1 MRRKR
6 RAFTAEFKKTVAIEA
21 IRGTLT
27 VRAIAAKH
35 ALGPNQVS
43 AWKRQAV
50 DGLEDVFAPK
60 RPDIGRTGPRI
71 AVERSTGTVWR
82 RHSITS
88 ARTALAVNPAALA
101 NSIGAWERPNVKG
114 LNESVERRR
123 AQPGSRLN
131 AVKRPRKTAG

>member
-6 RAFTAEFKKTVAIEA
+6 RQFTAEFKKTVAIEA
-21 IRGTLT
+21 IRGSLT

-50 DGLEDVFAPK
+50 DGLEEVFAPK
-60 RPDIGRTGPRI
+60 RPSRPAGPRI

-82 RHSITS
+82 RHSIES
-88 ARTALAVNPAALA
+88 ARTALAVNPVARSQPDTCLETSQG
-101 NSIGAWERPNVKG
+101 NG
-114 LNESVERRR
+114 VE
-123 AQPGSRLN
+123 
-131 AVKRPRKTAG
+131 